1 MTKILRCAIY
11 TRKSSEE
18 GLEQDF
24 NSLDAQREACEAY
37 IKSQRHE
44 GWTLIEKQYDDG
56 GFSGGTMNRPAFQN
70 LLKDIE
76 SGSIDIVVVYKV
88 DRLTRSLM
96 DFAKIVEILDKH
108 STSFV
113 SITQQFNTTTSM
125 GRLTLNI
132 LLSFAQ
138 FEREVTGER
147 IRDKFAASRKK
158 GMWMNGTTPIG
169 YKRENGKLVVIQ
181 SEADIIKTIFNKYLE
196 IGSVPKLMIYLRN
209 KEILTRKGKF
219 FSRGHLYRI
228 LTNKVYI
235 GKIEHKNEINEGLH
249 DAIIDIDLF
258 EKTNKLLSKN
268 TLIRKNSVNAKC
280 ISLLKGKLFD
290 DKNNYMSPSH
300 SNKKG
305 KRYRYYLSQAK
316 IQQKTDNVG
325 TVSRIPANEIE
336 KFVIEK
342 LKEYILDKRT
352 IQKLFEQHSLQQQNF
367 ILEAMSNNDL
377 DVNFIRHSIIKVIL
391 SKEQVLITI
400 SETTLKEAIEYIA
413 FKSEI
418 PSIQN
423 FDDNTL
429 ITLAYKI
436 RISSSVKNGCKLI
449 LGEINKKCVN
459 ETLTKAIAKSFYYHK
474 LMFENKLSSEQKSN
488 SYINRIMKLR
498 FLPKEIIEA
507 ILTGNQEPDWT
518 IDKLYKLV

>member
-1 MTKILRCAIY
+1 
-11 TRKSSEE
+11 
-18 GLEQDF
+18 
-24 NSLDAQREACEAY
+24 
-37 IKSQRHE
+37 
-44 GWTLIEKQYDDG
+44 
-56 GFSGGTMNRPAFQN
+56 
-70 LLKDIE
+70 
-76 SGSIDIVVVYKV
+76 
-88 DRLTRSLM
+88 M

-108 STSFV
+108 SASFV

-181 SEADIIKTIFNKYLE
+181 SEADIIKIIFNKYLE

-268 TLIRKNSVNAKC
+268 TLIRKNSVNAKS